1 MRRRILIAIV
11 CSSTILLAY
20 SCKSKRGILPVN
32 EMKVV
37 MWDMLLADNWYA
49 QTAIRDTTA
58 QKNKKYIALYESVFK
73 QDGVT
78 KEQFYKSYNYYQT
91 HTKEMV
97 ILLDSLEAYG
107 SRAKGISEAKSIAEP
122 IKPIKPSISQ
132 LIKAAK

>member
-49 QTAIRDTTA
+49 HAIRDTTA

-122 IKPIKPSISQ
+122 VKPIKPSISQ